1 MDDADRGQDHYENH
15 NDILSLLYIELEVDD
30 VL

>member
-1 MDDADRGQDHYENH
+1 MDDAANIQAHDENN
-15 NDILSLLYIELEVDD
+15 NDVLSLLYIELEVDT